1 MIDSAYWPSDCKC
14 NIATHIEGGNIYL
27 LFNIYIH
34 NIQCY
39 FVASDWLKKVQLYND
54 YSWIYSYNR
63 IRIYTI
69 YIEIHIA
76 IDETSAYTLCIWRK
90 NNIDIVEIVKDS
102 LPVMINDLHQRYF
115 RLLNFISSWF
125 KLVSSLIIRSIKYY
139 LTSFEPFLKCVLFIC
154 KYLRIT

>member
-1 MIDSAYWPSDCKC
+1 MLLCGFWLTEKSSTIQWLFV
-14 NIATHIEGGNIYL
+14 NILIQPYTH
-27 LFNIYIH
+27 
-34 NIQCY
+34 
-39 FVASDWLKKVQLYND
+39 LYNIH
-54 YSWIYSYNR
+54 WHTYNHR
-63 IRIYTI
+63 YM
-69 YIEIHIA
+69 YVQYIHIA
-76 IDETSAYTLCIWRK
+76 IDQTSAYTLCIWRK